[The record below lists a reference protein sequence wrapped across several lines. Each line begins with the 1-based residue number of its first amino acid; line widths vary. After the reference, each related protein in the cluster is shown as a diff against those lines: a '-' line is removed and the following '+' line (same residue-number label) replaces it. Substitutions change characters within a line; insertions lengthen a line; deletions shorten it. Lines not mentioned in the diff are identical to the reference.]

1 MLVLVKLKTKYLIFP
16 LIVSET
22 VLLDE
27 ERRLSQDNLGLG
39 GLEACCMLQS
49 VINPGTFI

>member
-1 MLVLVKLKTKYLIFP
+1 MGPAIKKPINKNAIRGGVKTLILVKLKTKYLIFP

-27 ERRLSQDNLGLG
+27 AWSGD
-39 GLEACCMLQS
+39 
-49 VINPGTFI
+49 